1 MAVRTA
7 RSSAANPRR
16 ARFRSAWRRAS
27 ICGSATTASCISCRS
42 LRRPEHRPSASTLVP
57 AARCPRRGARCRSR
71 SPRHFTDHIPSSQN
85 STVTTTRSYHACLP
99 RPRARVLACFAPTA
113 DACACAHLTNT
124 AYECALVVAHMHM
137 LGAACTSRSVIC
149 SARSVTGVQAR
160 TARSDYRRDLRRG
173 SAALPGPV
181 MTSPRSDAPARR
193 STSTW
198 ISRSVHAQL
207 NAIPA
212 FRPRN
217 AAVRCRS
224 SCSARTRLVQQQR
237 KPASHQHGEPRV
249 SSDLGVESTVLGVE
263 RDRSRHVVHDVA
275 NIDCFDLIVGLRGR
289 WAASRSV
296 AHPP

>member
-1 MAVRTA
+1 MRV
-7 RSSAANPRR
+7 
-16 ARFRSAWRRAS
+16 
-27 ICGSATTASCISCRS
+27 
-42 LRRPEHRPSASTLVP
+42 
-57 AARCPRRGARCRSR
+57 
-71 SPRHFTDHIPSSQN
+71 
-85 STVTTTRSYHACLP
+85 CL
-99 RPRARVLACFAPTA
+99 VLALAFSPASPLRPTPA
-113 DACACAHLTNT
+113 RALTSLT
-124 AYECALVVAHMHM
+124 RRTSALSSSPTCTS